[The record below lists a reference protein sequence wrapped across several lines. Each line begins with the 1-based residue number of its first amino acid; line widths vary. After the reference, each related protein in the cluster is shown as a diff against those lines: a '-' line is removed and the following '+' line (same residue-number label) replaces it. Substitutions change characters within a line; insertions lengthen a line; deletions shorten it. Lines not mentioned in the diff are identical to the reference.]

1 MDIDMVDVTVHI
13 REDMNAEQLQDL
25 QHAVRELDGVIST
38 HVADHNPH
46 LLMVEMNPRRVQTDA
61 VLNRLLQRG
70 VHAKLLVPQ
79 HL

>member
-13 REDMNAEQLQDL
+13 REDMTAEQLQSL

-46 LLMVEMNPRRVQTDA
+46 LLVVEMNPRRVQTDA
-61 VLNRLLQRG
+61 VLNQLLQRG
-70 VHAKLLVPQ
+70 VHAKLLVPE